1 MVSGGCIVSGAHV
14 KRSLLF
20 SNVHVHS
27 YCTVE
32 DSVIFPDVDI
42 GRRSRIRRAV
52 IDKRCVIPPGT
63 LIGFD
68 PAEDARRFH
77 VSRKGIVLVT
87 PEMLGQELHYG

>member
-1 MVSGGCIVSGAHV
+1 
-14 KRSLLF
+14 
-20 SNVHVHS
+20 
-27 YCTVE
+27 
-32 DSVIFPDVDI
+32 
-42 GRRSRIRRAV
+42 
-52 IDKRCVIPPGT
+52 VIPPGT